1 LEAINRFQQQHPDGI
16 VVVIAYSYG
25 AQSFAQGIAG
35 RTRRPVDI
43 GVFFDPYNEDGAD
56 LELPQGSVRYGFNFY
71 QQNETTS
78 SWYDPFGGDNP
89 FGGSRVTN
97 AEFENFDLTGQ
108 VAKRRRDAKIGHNSI
123 VHDVMYEDRYKQKL
137 NHALRR

>member
-1 LEAINRFQQQHPDGI
+1 
-16 VVVIAYSYG
+16 
-25 AQSFAQGIAG
+25 
-35 RTRRPVDI
+35 
-43 GVFFDPYNEDGAD
+43 
-56 LELPQGSVRYGFNFY
+56 VRYGFNFY

-89 FGGSRVTN
+89 FRGSRVTN